1 VPDDELPVVV
11 VGAGVAGLTAA
22 QALQQAGHRVVVL
35 EGRDR
40 IGGRTFTAQVG
51 PATVDLGAAW
61 IHGPEDNPVALLA
74 QRNGVGYRAQ
84 DLTPDLFF
92 DAVEGQTIPLEEL
105 GEPFE
110 MALGFEE
117 AGVELSDD
125 LGASASVTDAMD
137 TYFTSVAITSTT
149 DRRARYIA
157 ESLAEEIGGPL
168 DRVSFESV
176 ADGEYVE
183 LAGGDQVLDGGYAT
197 IVELLADG
205 LDVRTST
212 PVTAIDTTGDVAVVS
227 TVGEDV
233 EARRVIVTVPLGVL
247 KAGTITFDPPLPES
261 MTAAIERLGM
271 GSFEKVVFVFDERFW
286 VDEFEVGIS
295 YLAGG
300 GEGLA
305 FPTFFDMTE
314 FAGAPTLVC
323 LYSGAFA
330 AQVQQ
335 ERPES
340 ITAACLAVLR
350 DVLDEVP
357 DPIASQATSWTN
369 DEYSLG
375 SYSYYS
381 VDADPDDTRALAE
394 PPDEL
399 LSFAGEATSVEAYQ
413 TVHGAFISG
422 LREARRID
430 ATAGVA

>member
-1 VPDDELPVVV
+1 M
-11 VGAGVAGLTAA
+11 
-22 QALQQAGHRVVVL
+22 VVL

-40 IGGRTFTAQVG
+40 IGGRTFTSQVG

-74 QRNGVGYRAQ
+74 ERNDLGYEAQ

-92 DAVEGQTIPLEEL
+92 DAVEGSPVPLEQL
-105 GEPFE
+105 SEPFE
-110 MALGFEE
+110 IALGFEE
-117 AGVELSDD
+117 NAVELSEE
-125 LGASASVTDAMD
+125 LGPGASLADALD
-137 TYFTSVAITSTT
+137 TYFADVAAMPTT
-149 DRRARYIA
+149 GRRARYIA
-157 ESLAEEIGGPL
+157 ESLAEEIGGPF

-183 LAGGDQVLDGGYAT
+183 LGGGDQVLDGGYAT

-212 PVTAIDTTGDVAVVS
+212 PVTAIDSTGDVAVVS
-227 TVGEDV
+227 ADGEDV
-233 EARRVIVTVPLGVL
+233 VARRVIVTVPLGVL
-247 KAGTITFDPPLPES
+247 KAGTISFEPPLPS
-261 MTAAIERLGM
+261 RMTSAIERLGM

-286 VDEFEVGIS
+286 ADEFEVGIA
-295 YLAGG
+295 YLADGG
-300 GEGLA
+300 DGLE

-330 AQVQQ
+330 ARVQQ
-335 ERPES
+335 EPPTS
-340 ITAACLAVLR
+340 ITAACLDVLR
-350 DVLDEVP
+350 EVLGEVP
-357 DPIASQATSWTN
+357 DPVASHATSWTN
-369 DEYSLG
+369 DPFSLG
-375 SYSYYS
+375 SYSYYT

-394 PPDEL
+394 PPDGL

-430 ATAGVA
+430 ARAGVT